1 MIRLTQLA
9 VSKRSVTLLVAAGL
23 FLAGIFSWGQ
33 LNQELLPNIALP
45 YIVVV
50 TPVPGASAQ
59 DIATQVTQ
67 PIERAVGSLP
77 RLQHVNSSSVNSIS
91 VVVAEF
97 SYGTDVKSTQDALT
111 QAVDAVQLPSG
122 STPQIQSLDIN
133 ALPPLVVSLQAS
145 GPTTQAQ
152 LNALATGTIA
162 PALQGIDGV
171 AKVGLSGTIQQR
183 VLIALDPAKLAAA
196 RVSLSQIQG
205 VLQANNLV
213 LPAGSLPV
221 GNVSIPVSTEHRFT
235 SVDEIRSLVV
245 GVAGSSAASAGTTAV
260 AQPDTGQSGAGQSG
274 AGQSGA
280 AAPSSGLAAAGQ
292 SGPPSSGLPSQAA
305 TPTPVTLGDL
315 GTVNLVDVQPTGYA
329 ELSGKPALVVTI
341 SKTSDANT
349 VNVVTAVQ
357 SRLAQ
362 LRAQSGNAFA
372 VETVQDLS
380 SYITQSR
387 DSLVREGG
395 LGALFAIVVIFLFLL
410 SLRSTLVAAVSIPL
424 SIMAALTLMLLAGV
438 TINIMTLGG
447 LAVAVGRVVDDAI
460 VVLENIYRHRGRG
473 DPMREA
479 VISGTREVAS
489 AITSSTLTTVAVF
502 LPLGFVGGLVSQF
515 FLPFALTVT
524 FALLSSLVCALTV
537 VPVLASLI
545 VDRVKLNP
553 DEGPRHHETI
563 VQRLYTPVLRAA
575 LRSRATRWG
584 VIGIAA
590 VLVAGTALLIPHIPT
605 QFLNAGSE
613 KYLQVSVSPPSGTPS
628 ATVLEQTQ
636 AVEHRLLQ
644 NPEVVLTEA
653 TVPGDGDTG
662 VATLSAAFTGQASNA
677 ATVIAKLDPSVNL
690 DTEQTKLAA
699 QLASLQA
706 PGWQLQVSQQ
716 SMTGSSSLSIV
727 VSGSDAGS
735 VATAA
740 SRVLASLK
748 TMPQLINV
756 SSDLASQTPEV
767 QVNVDPNKALL
778 AGTSTAQVQAQIH
791 AALAGQSLATI
802 GLPSGPAELYL
813 QVQPAGLD
821 SVAAL
826 AQMPVGQTGVPLG
839 SIAAVRQVE
848 TQVRITRV
856 DQSPAATISA
866 DTTSQ
871 DTGAISRQVQKQI
884 DSLRAAGQLPG
895 VTVRLGGVTEQ
906 MNTAFGGLFAAM
918 AVAILL
924 VYIVM
929 VLVFDSLIDPFVIMF
944 SLPLATV
951 GAFPALFLTGRALGV
966 SALIGF
972 LMLIGIVVTNA
983 IVLLD
988 LVKQHRRR
996 GLPVYEAL
1004 VEGGRTR
1011 VRPILMT
1018 AIATIL
1024 ALIPLG
1030 LGLSEGEIIASEL
1043 ATVVIGGLFSSTFLT
1058 LIVVPVV
1065 YSLVEGGKVGVG
1077 RRLSGGGGS
1086 SGHGQRPLPEA

>member
-274 AGQSGA
+274 A

-424 SIMAALTLMLLAGV
+424 SIMTALTLMLVAGITV
-438 TINIMTLGG
+438 NIMTLGG

-944 SLPLATV
+944 SLPLATI
-951 GAFPALFLTGRALGV
+951 GAFVALYVTHRAIGI

-988 LVKQHRRR
+988 LVEQLRHR
-996 GLPVYEAL
+996 GMSIQGAL
-1004 VEGGRTR
+1004 IEGGRTR

-1024 ALIPLG
+1024 ALTPLG
-1030 LGLSEGEIIASEL
+1030 LGLNQGSIIASEL

-1058 LIVVPVV
+1058 LVVIPVI
-1065 YSLVEGGKVGVG
+1065 YSLVEGGKDWVSE
-1077 RRLSGGGGS
+1077 RRSPALATADAEAAAEAGF
-1086 SGHGQRPLPEA
+1086 RPAE

>member
-274 AGQSGA
+274 A

-424 SIMAALTLMLLAGV
+424 SIMTALTLMLVAGITV
-438 TINIMTLGG
+438 NIMTLGG

-988 LVKQHRRR
+988 LVEQHRRR

-1004 VEGGRTR
+1004 IEGGRTR

-1065 YSLVEGGKVGVG
+1065 YSLVEGGKVGV
-1077 RRLSGGGGS
+1077 RRRISSPGGA
-1086 SGHGQRPLPEA
+1086 SGHEVPPLAEA